1 MTHEL
6 TALPPGSVLVH
17 LGPHKTGSS
26 ALQSTLHHQRAD
38 LLEHGVLYPGSDLRH
53 YRAEWALTGRQPRGT
68 HRVPPERWDEL
79 VEEVRGAAAM
89 RVCISSEGFAAAEP
103 PALEK
108 LVRDLGA
115 HRVHVLMSARRL
127 DRLLPSA
134 WQQRVQGSHERR
146 SYETW
151 LREVLDGA
159 PERGPRR
166 KFWRNHDLEVLLR
179 RWTAA
184 LPPERVLVVVVD
196 ENDRSAQQRTFEQ
209 LLGLPAGFLVPGPR
223 ENRSLS
229 YERVELFRRING
241 VFDEQ
246 GWSHQHRLKL
256 VTRGLQRGLVDAERE
271 PSERPVP
278 VLPRWAADRVA
289 ELSNAR
295 VAAVRSSGAQVIGDL
310 ELLRLPPRD
319 SPDDVP
325 EKPDDIPIEVATR
338 AVEELVAAAIRL
350 EATARKQ
357 AVREERRALRAR
369 GRKPRKRRPAV
380 RTVDSLSSKELL
392 RIVAR
397 RQRARLLGRRR

>member
-6 TALPPGSVLVH
+6 TALPLGSVLVH

-26 ALQSTLHHQRAD
+26 ALQSTLHHQRSA
-38 LLEHGVLYPGSDLRH
+38 LLEHGVLYPGTDQRH

-68 HRVPPERWDEL
+68 HRVPPVRWDEL
-79 VEEVRGAAAM
+79 VEEVRASSAD

-103 PALEK
+103 SAVEK
-108 LVRDLGA
+108 LVRDLGED
-115 HRVHVLMSARRL
+115 RVHVVLSARRL

-146 SYETW
+146 SYDMW
-151 LREVLDGA
+151 LRKVLDGD
-159 PERGPRR
+159 PMRGPHR

-184 LPPERVLVVVVD
+184 LPPERVLVMVVD
-196 ENDRSAQQRTFEQ
+196 EDDRSAQLRTFEQ
-209 LLGLPAGFLVPGPR
+209 LLGLPAGLLVPGPR

-229 YERVELFRRING
+229 YDRVELLRRINA
-241 VFDEQ
+241 VFHEH

-256 VTRGLQRGLVDAERE
+256 VTRGLQRGLLGAERE
-271 PSERPVP
+271 QSERGVP
-278 VLPRWAADRVA
+278 DLPRWAADRVA

-295 VAAVRSSGAQVIGDL
+295 VDAVRSSGARVIGDL
-310 ELLRLPPRD
+310 ELLRPPPRD
-319 SPDDVP
+319 LPDDVP
-325 EKPDDIPIEVATR
+325 EEPDDIPIEVATR
-338 AVEELVAAAIRL
+338 AVEELVAAAVKL

-357 AVREERRALRAR
+357 AVRQERRSRRAR
-369 GRKPRKRRPAV
+369 RRRPRRRRPAA
-380 RTVDSLSSKELL
+380 RSVDDLSSKELL
-392 RIVAR
+392 RVVAR